1 MFDDLKAEGEIV
13 MPAPTE
19 KREFPRVPMN
29 VSVRYRQ
36 LNSEEATKALAR
48 MFDADT
54 LLEKYEDGET
64 KNVSKGGILMYT
76 NEEIA
81 SKSFLA
87 VNMFITIPGISC
99 NCKALAEVIRRDRS
113 NDASKWLYTVA
124 LKFHKIIHHNLKNY
138 KFLNLNDLLDIKET
152 GGAGTTQA

>member
-1 MFDDLKAEGEIV
+1 MFGEEAEGEVRI
-13 MPAPTE
+13 PAE

-36 LNSEEATKALAR
+36 LSSEESTKALGR
-48 MFDADT
+48 VFDADA
-54 LLEKYEDGET
+54 LLEKFEDGET

-76 NEEIA
+76 NEELSA
-81 SKSFLA
+81 KSFLV
-87 VNMFITIPGISC
+87 VNMYISIPGISC

-124 LKFHKIIHHNLKNY
+124 LKFHKIMHHNLKSY
-138 KFLNLNDLLDIKET
+138 KFLNLNDLLDVRET
-152 GGAGTTQA
+152 GSNSATV